1 MKTLLLIRHAE
12 AGWGDFGLPDV
23 ERCLTSRGEK
33 EALAMGATLLAEKLL
48 PDAFMSST
56 AKRARMSA
64 KLILQGMQTSDAG
77 VIWRDDLYLA
87 SAEKLFS
94 VAKACDDSV
103 QTLALLAH
111 NPGLSELADDC
122 LPEPI
127 YGMPPCAVVGIT
139 WNAMHWQDISIV
151 DGQLQAY
158 FSP

>member
-12 AGWGDFGLPDV
+12 AGWGDFGAPDV

-33 EALAMGATLLAEKLL
+33 EALAMGATLLTAGVL
-48 PDAFMSST
+48 PDVFISST
-56 AKRARMSA
+56 AKRARMST
-64 KLILQGMQTSDAG
+64 KLILQGMQTSEHG

-87 SAEKLFS
+87 SAKKLFS
-94 VAKACDDSV
+94 VAQACDDKV

-111 NPGLSELADDC
+111 NPGLSELANDC

-127 YGMPPCAVVGIT
+127 YGMSPCSVVSIT
-139 WNAMHWQDISIV
+139 WNTMHWQDISMA